1 MVSSLPWLVSLTQV
15 VGHPSYQL
23 GALADA
29 QPPSTAASAYSPLG
43 NMSLLETQMQ
53 QLQLQGLQPTAQ
65 LQQLQGLQ
73 QAQVAPLS
81 GLQGL
86 QTTAG
91 NQLYP
96 QAAIQQ
102 LPYSVLAQP
111 LQSAMAGLPQPS
123 TQLNMQSI
131 QATQQAILPAYPAA
145 IIYQTQPTPVLPN
158 ASVYASAGGGGL
170 GPNPAALALAGSA
183 GSALTAALSVP
194 APPIVNL
201 AEVLL
206 DVPDNRIGVVLGA
219 FAGMLRVSAAHTVS
233 ARPPNSVRATCHS
246 CNMLA
251 MPHCL
256 HPQVGF
262 HATSAC
268 VLLSYVVGRI
278 TRLLFC
284 VLNVGKGGATLE
296 GLKRLLSVRISV
308 SRREPGMAPT
318 APRRLTITG
327 AAPNVAT
334 AQLVITQK
342 LQAFQSRKGARA
354 VQHAAAAAV
363 AAAEG
368 VDAADLASAVS
379 VTAAMSAAMATEAA
393 AAAAGVPVA
402 EGVLG
407 PHWLA
412 QAQTQGTLALEHL
425 VNASLTLPAELPYM
439 PAQPTG
445 IVDVP
450 VLSSTGHSGSAHSG
464 SVNSGSGHSGTMGF
478 ADINAAIGSGFPA

>member
-1 MVSSLPWLVSLTQV
+1 M
-15 VGHPSYQL
+15 
-23 GALADA
+23 
-29 QPPSTAASAYSPLG
+29 
-43 NMSLLETQMQ
+43 
-53 QLQLQGLQPTAQ
+53 
-65 LQQLQGLQ
+65 
-73 QAQVAPLS
+73 
-81 GLQGL
+81 
-86 QTTAG
+86 
-91 NQLYP
+91 
-96 QAAIQQ
+96 
-102 LPYSVLAQP
+102 
-111 LQSAMAGLPQPS
+111 
-123 TQLNMQSI
+123 
-131 QATQQAILPAYPAA
+131 
-145 IIYQTQPTPVLPN
+145 
-158 ASVYASAGGGGL
+158 
-170 GPNPAALALAGSA
+170 
-183 GSALTAALSVP
+183 
-194 APPIVNL
+194 
-201 AEVLL
+201 
-206 DVPDNRIGVVLGA
+206 
-219 FAGMLRVSAAHTVS
+219 
-233 ARPPNSVRATCHS
+233 
-246 CNMLA
+246 
-251 MPHCL
+251 
-256 HPQVGF
+256 GF
-262 HATSAC
+262 HATSGC
-268 VLLSYVVGRI
+268 LLLSCVVGRI

-393 AAAAGVPVA
+393 AGVPVA

-439 PAQPTG
+439 PAQPIG

-478 ADINAAIGSGFPA
+478 ADINAAIGGGFPA